1 MFHEKN
7 RITDLVIREQDPA
20 FGRDDVTLVQG
31 TNYLMGQVIGRR
43 LFSVPDTGTASA
55 GNTGFGTVDDVSI
68 GHLAM
73 YGLYTISC
81 VEAEAGSGKFIVTT
95 PEGVR
100 LPDAVV
106 GTPFVSPHINFTI
119 NDGDPDFVIGDSF
132 TVEIGPGEGKATPIN
147 FAATDGTQ
155 IAYGFT
161 IDDYDAT
168 EGDIPGVVI
177 KEKTLIKASGLVWPE
192 GITAEQK
199 ADALAV
205 LASRSILDREG
216 A

>member
-20 FGRDDVTLVQG
+20 FGRADVTLLQG
-31 TNYLMGQVIGRR
+31 TYLMGQVIGRR
-43 LFSVPDTGTASA
+43 MFSVPETGTASA
-55 GNTGFGTVDDVSI
+55 GNTGFGTVTGVSI
-68 GHLAM
+68 GHLAL
-73 YGLYTISC
+73 YGKYTISC
-81 VEAEAGSGKFIVTT
+81 VETSAGGGRFIVTT

-100 LPDAVV
+100 LPDAIV
-106 GTPFVSPHINFTI
+106 GEAFVSPHINFTI
-119 NDGDPDFVIGDSF
+119 NDGDPDFVKGDSF
-132 TVEIGPGEGKATPIN
+132 TIEVAPGDGKASIIDP
-147 FAATDGTQ
+147 AATDGRQ

-168 EGDIPGVVI
+168 ADEIPGVVI
-177 KEKTLIKASGLVWPE
+177 KDKALIKASGLVWPE